1 MSGEKNVNGVPIGSF
16 TGQKNGGFLSLAN
29 STRSTVKELLA
40 VHKLYPHY
48 STDYGDAY
56 VGDSNN
62 LLQSIPD
69 SSISLV
75 MTSPPFALR
84 RKKSY
89 GNPEAEDYIEW
100 FRPFAKNVLR
110 VLKPDGSFV
119 IEIGGAWM
127 PGTPTRSIYQYEL
140 LIDLV
145 KKLNFHLAQE
155 FFWFNPAKMPG
166 PAQWVNIERIRCTD
180 AVNTIWWLS
189 KSARPKANNKRVL
202 QPYGDSMKELL
213 EKGYNSGPR
222 PSGHIVSEKWQV
234 DHGGAI
240 PKNLLTISNTNSQ
253 DFYQKSC
260 REVGI
265 PLHPAR
271 FPRELPEF
279 FVNLLTDGNDDLVL
293 DIFAGS
299 NVTGAV
305 AEGLRRQW
313 LAIEENVAFLEAS
326 KFRFNQDVSIKIAK
340 GIANKANGTN
350 IN

>member
-1 MSGEKNVNGVPIGSF
+1 
-16 TGQKNGGFLSLAN
+16 
-29 STRSTVKELLA
+29 
-40 VHKLYPHY
+40 
-48 STDYGDAY
+48 
-56 VGDSNN
+56 
-62 LLQSIPD
+62 
-69 SSISLV
+69 
-75 MTSPPFALR
+75 
-84 RKKSY
+84 
-89 GNPEAEDYIEW
+89 
-100 FRPFAKNVLR
+100 
-110 VLKPDGSFV
+110 
-119 IEIGGAWM
+119 
-127 PGTPTRSIYQYEL
+127 
-140 LIDLV
+140 
-145 KKLNFHLAQE
+145 
-155 FFWFNPAKMPG
+155 
-166 PAQWVNIERIRCTD
+166 
-180 AVNTIWWLS
+180 
-189 KSARPKANNKRVL
+189 
-202 QPYGDSMKELL
+202 
-213 EKGYNSGPR
+213 
-222 PSGHIVSEKWQV
+222 VSEKWQV